1 MIKYENYEEI
11 KDKILYKRIKEWDK
25 NKLVLEDGTKL
36 SIVETEQDC
45 CAEAHGD
52 FKDVVL
58 DAVITDI
65 SEPEIINVLD
75 YDTNIN
81 TAKVTI
87 YHNLNPIAIA
97 DCYADAGN
105 GGYYYS
111 ICAFKVEID
120 NSEHIYQIVD
130 A

>member
-1 MIKYENYEEI
+1 MEYKNYDDLKE
-11 KDKILYKRIKEWDK
+11 KILYKRIKEWNK
-25 NKLVLEDGTKL
+25 NELLLEDGTRL
-36 SIVETEQDC
+36 SIIESEQDC
-45 CAEAHGD
+45 CADAHGV

-65 SEPEIINVLD
+65 SLPEIKEGFD
-75 YDTNIN
+75 GDTTVN

-87 YHNLNPIAIA
+87 YHNMNPIAIA

-105 GGYYYS
+105 GNYYYS
-111 ICAFKVEID
+111 ICAFQCIVNEDESLYKIVE
-120 NSEHIYQIVD
+120 